1 MIDNR
6 HFITLILSLI
16 SKLLTAK
23 IECLTYSNQIMSK
36 LLTDHISKSVQIEPA
51 QLAEIVSHF
60 QQMNI
65 HCRRKGVAG
74 IQ

>member
-1 MIDNR
+1 
-6 HFITLILSLI
+6 
-16 SKLLTAK
+16 
-23 IECLTYSNQIMSK
+23 MSK